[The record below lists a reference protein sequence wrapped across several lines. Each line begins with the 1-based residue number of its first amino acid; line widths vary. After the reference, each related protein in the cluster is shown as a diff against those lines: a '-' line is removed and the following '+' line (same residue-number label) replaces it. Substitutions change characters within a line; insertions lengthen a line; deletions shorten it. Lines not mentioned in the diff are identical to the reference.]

1 MKCSVCTA
9 EISENYCS
17 KCGQYFKNERIS
29 TKSILTDLFES
40 IFSLEKSFFKNIKI
54 GLFKPN
60 ILVSNYWRGFRS
72 YYYSP
77 RKFVV
82 IASLFFLAQ
91 ITLFNDFFGL
101 IVGSKVAQQFTLL
114 IVIIVVLSFFSF
126 VIYLKY
132 KRSFYEHLIL
142 NIYNVSVW
150 SIIFVPISIISNLLN
165 TSKNIETGFIF
176 LYLLL
181 IIIWNSKI
189 FEITKL
195 KRYIYIALNCILLV
209 IVPFLFY
216 KIFGT

>member
-77 RKFVV
+77 SKFLV

-165 TSKNIETGFIF
+165 TNKNIETGFIF

>member
-77 RKFVV
+77 SKFLVL
-82 IASLFFLAQ
+82 ASLFFLAQ

>member
-77 RKFVV
+77 SKFLV

-195 KRYIYIALNCILLV
+195 KRYIYIALNSILLV

>member
-77 RKFVV
+77 SKFLV